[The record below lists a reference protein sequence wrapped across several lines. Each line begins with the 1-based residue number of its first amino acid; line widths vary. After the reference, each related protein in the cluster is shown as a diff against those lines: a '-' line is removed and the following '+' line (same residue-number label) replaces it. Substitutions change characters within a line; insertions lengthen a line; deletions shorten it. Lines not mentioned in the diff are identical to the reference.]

1 MMRVL
6 RLLLLMV
13 GLMGSAGAHEIEQV
27 FLRMSLGQEDWS
39 GVVELDAL
47 MVLELAAGGKTEEDG
62 TNGWFAELGEERVRE
77 FFVETERYWRERF
90 GLEVGGVACPYE
102 ITLPDPVVMQ
112 GDVAG
117 SPEEGALINLT
128 VKGSYA
134 DGGGAVEVRW
144 MDQTGP
150 YLVVGYR
157 VEGEEGGTVIEPVE
171 YGYAVKLGEREQ
183 KAGEAAVTQGE
194 APSLWGWIKSGFEH
208 IVPLGLDHIAF
219 VLGLFL
225 LVPKW
230 KPLLAQS
237 AAFTVA
243 HSLTLGM
250 VVFGV
255 FTVSEK
261 VVEPLIALSIVYV
274 AVENLFVRE
283 LKGWRVALVFCF
295 GLLHGMGFAGVMR
308 ELEVPEGEIVRPLL
322 GFNVVVELGQVAVL
336 AMAFLLTCWW
346 IGKERV
352 WTGIRWGGSLMIAV
366 VGLYWTVERIVLW

>member
-1 MMRVL
+1 MKRV
-6 RLLLLMV
+6 LLLLVWGVLV
-13 GLMGSAGAHEIEQV
+13 GQVRGHEIEQV
-27 FLRMSLGQEDWS
+27 FLRMSLGQEEWS

-77 FFVETERYWRERF
+77 FFGETERYWRERF
-90 GLEVGGVACPYE
+90 VFEVGGVACPYE

-117 SPEEGALINLT
+117 RPEEGALIRVT
-128 VKGSYA
+128 VKGSYP

-144 MDQTGP
+144 MDETGP

-157 VEGEEGGTVIEPVE
+157 VEGEEGGTVIDPVE
-171 YGYAVKLGEREQ
+171 FGYSVRLGERE
-183 KAGEAAVTQGE
+183 KKEGEAAVTQGE

-255 FTVSEK
+255 FTVPGE

-274 AVENLFVRE
+274 AVENLFLRE

-295 GLLHGMGFAGVMR
+295 GLLHGMGFAGVMK

-322 GFNVVVELGQVAVL
+322 GFNVGVELGQVAVL

-346 IGKERV
+346 IGKEKAWGKIRV
-352 WTGIRWGGSLMIAV
+352 GGSLMIAL
-366 VGLYWTVERIVLW
+366 VGLYWTVERIVL